1 MAHVG
6 RADLNLLVVLEAI
19 ASEGGVTRAG
29 ERLNLTQ
36 SAVSHA
42 LARLRDVF
50 GDPLFVREGH
60 TLRPTPLTRGI
71 IEPLRQNLQSL
82 GKLFSEADGFDPAK
96 STARFTISLR
106 DPLEALVLPPL
117 MSAVTKAAPSIDL
130 RTTQARRRNVED
142 ALAGGS
148 LDLAIDVPLP
158 LSDAMHRQRI
168 ASGPLVV
175 IARKGHPVARRGL
188 KLATYTQQ
196 QHVMVT
202 SRRRGPGLED
212 IALSERGLS
221 RRIRLRCRNY
231 FAALRVVSE
240 TDLLLTMPGRQ
251 APVLNA
257 AFGNRVL
264 PLPIKTPSLD
274 LFLYWHAA
282 VYHDPANR
290 WLRGLVRQAL
300 SGKE

>member
-130 RTTQARRRNVED
+130 RTTQARRRNGTGRWSV
-142 ALAGGS
+142 ARWATPGAGS
-148 LDLAIDVPLP
+148 RPPATASTSSRTIARVPL
-158 LSDAMHRQRI
+158 SMIGCRYRN
-168 ASGPLVV
+168 
-175 IARKGHPVARRGL
+175 
-188 KLATYTQQ
+188 
-196 QHVMVT
+196 
-202 SRRRGPGLED
+202 
-212 IALSERGLS
+212 SEL
-221 RRIRLRCRNY
+221 
-231 FAALRVVSE
+231 
-240 TDLLLTMPGRQ
+240 
-251 APVLNA
+251 
-257 AFGNRVL
+257 
-264 PLPIKTPSLD
+264 
-274 LFLYWHAA
+274 
-282 VYHDPANR
+282 
-290 WLRGLVRQAL
+290 
-300 SGKE
+300 